1 MKDES
6 KNHNATLYA
15 SEVKAS
21 QFRQIKQTGKM
32 PFIKYVI
39 FTQFEFVLCNSH
51 ESPNTLK
58 IKYWT
63 FDKDMKLNK
72 YESIFLS

>member
-1 MKDES
+1 MKANTITPLYMLQRS
-6 KNHNATLYA
+6 KHLNFWQN
-15 SEVKAS
+15 
-21 QFRQIKQTGKM
+21 KQTGKM

-58 IKYWT
+58 IKY
-63 FDKDMKLNK
+63 
-72 YESIFLS
+72 